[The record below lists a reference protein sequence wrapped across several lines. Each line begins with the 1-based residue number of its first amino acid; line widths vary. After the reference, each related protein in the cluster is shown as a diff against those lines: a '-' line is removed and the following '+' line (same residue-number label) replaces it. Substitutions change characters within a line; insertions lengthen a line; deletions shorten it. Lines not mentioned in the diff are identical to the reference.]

1 MLQSLVRETVAE
13 IAAILL
19 AAPAGPEFPDPTAL
33 RLSAWHSRDD
43 LSYRRVS
50 DNLSRA
56 VLSSREAILARDVSD
71 HTQLAVFDSLG
82 EIRARSVV
90 CTPIHL
96 GERVLGLI
104 HLYATNPDNALDKQD
119 LEFTLAIAGQLAFA
133 LDSQLERES
142 LKSKVDQVRTVNRS
156 LRKQLETDQQ
166 LIGESQAMCELRNR
180 IGLIAETDAS
190 VLIRGES
197 GCGKELIA
205 RMIHSSSPRREC
217 SFVCLNCA
225 ALNESLLESEL
236 FGHEAGAFTGA
247 NKRRIGKFEHA
258 DGGTLFLDEI
268 ETMPQFL
275 QIKILRSLQEKVIER
290 LGSNN
295 LHKVDLQVIAA
306 SKVELRDNPDF
317 RQDLFYRLNIS
328 ELQIPALRERVEDI
342 PLLFDR
348 YLKLAVQQQ
357 AGNMRQLSADELRAL
372 MSYQW
377 PGNVRELKNVALR
390 YAVDTENS
398 LMELLRPTS
407 LSTAIGSE
415 GDEQL
420 GSCEVSPLAVKVAS
434 FEEQVIRMS
443 LDKHCG
449 NIKQTLLELDLPRR
463 TLNQKMIRYG
473 INRADYRND

>member
-1 MLQSLVRETVAE
+1 
-13 IAAILL
+13 
-19 AAPAGPEFPDPTAL
+19 
-33 RLSAWHSRDD
+33 
-43 LSYRRVS
+43 
-50 DNLSRA
+50 
-56 VLSSREAILARDVSD
+56 
-71 HTQLAVFDSLG
+71 
-82 EIRARSVV
+82 
-90 CTPIHL
+90 
-96 GERVLGLI
+96 
-104 HLYATNPDNALDKQD
+104 
-119 LEFTLAIAGQLAFA
+119 
-133 LDSQLERES
+133 
-142 LKSKVDQVRTVNRS
+142 
-156 LRKQLETDQQ
+156 
-166 LIGESQAMCELRNR
+166 
-180 IGLIAETDAS
+180 
-190 VLIRGES
+190 
-197 GCGKELIA
+197 
-205 RMIHSSSPRREC
+205 
-217 SFVCLNCA
+217 
-225 ALNESLLESEL
+225 
-236 FGHEAGAFTGA
+236 
-247 NKRRIGKFEHA
+247 
-258 DGGTLFLDEI
+258 
-268 ETMPQFL
+268 
-275 QIKILRSLQEKVIER
+275 IKILRSLQEKVIER

-317 RQDLFYRLNIS
+317 RQDLFYRLSIS

-342 PLLFDR
+342 PLLFDH

-357 AGNMRQLSADELRAL
+357 AVSMRQLSADELRAL

-420 GSCEVSPLAVKVAS
+420 GNCEVSPLAAKVAS

>member
-1 MLQSLVRETVAE
+1 MQQLAEVIIVDDEASVRESTAQWLTLSGFKVTSYSSPLHALDNLDDDFAGAIVSDVLMPQMNGLDFMAAVLQRCPNIPVILLTGHGDVDMATKAMRMGAYDFIEKPYLPERLAEQVQRACEKHKLLHENQMLQQHLTSLSGIEATLLGVSSAMQRLRHQ
-13 IAAILL
+13 ILK
-19 AAPAGPEFPDPTAL
+19 
-33 RLSAWHSRDD
+33 LSALDTNIII
-43 LSYRRVS
+43 Y
-50 DNLSRA
+50 
-56 VLSSREAILARDVSD
+56 
-71 HTQLAVFDSLG
+71 G
-82 EIRARSVV
+82 E
-90 CTPIHL
+90 T
-96 GERVLGLI
+96 G
-104 HLYATNPDNALDKQD
+104 T
-119 LEFTLAIAGQLAFA
+119 
-133 LDSQLERES
+133 
-142 LKSKVDQVRTVNRS
+142 
-156 LRKQLETDQQ
+156 
-166 LIGESQAMCELRNR
+166 
-180 IGLIAETDAS
+180 
-190 VLIRGES
+190 
-197 GCGKELIA
+197 GKELVA
-205 RMIHSSSPRREC
+205 QCLHDYSRRHKRH
-217 SFVCLNCA
+217 FVPINCGA
-225 ALNESLLESEL
+225 IPESLIESEL

-317 RQDLFYRLNIS
+317 RQDLFYRLSIS

-342 PLLFDR
+342 PLLFDH
-348 YLKLAVQQQ
+348 YLKLAVKQQ
-357 AGNMRQLSADELRAL
+357 AVSMRQLSADELRAL

-420 GSCEVSPLAVKVAS
+420 ENCEVSPLAVKVAS